1 MTFKTYTAHQQG
13 SNPKFKLGTSPNLL
27 RAAPPTTMHHKLQP
41 EHQRGPLKWR
51 PPGAPPPALAG
62 AAASGERCFSRQGWR
77 QQQRRIIAVEH
88 ARGHPAVSPQSP
100 EPARCELV
108 LSASPASTH
117 RPSPSE
123 CGEARDTGSRVES
136 GLPGPTGRNEEAG
149 VREAGANLLP
159 RFTAALPTCT
169 VALTWSYQCVF
180 PHARPPSTRENHRG
194 VLGQGP

>member
-1 MTFKTYTAHQQG
+1 M
-13 SNPKFKLGTSPNLL
+13 
-27 RAAPPTTMHHKLQP
+27 APPWGTAP
-41 EHQRGPLKWR
+41 RRCWCCCEWR
-51 PPGAPPPALAG
+51 TVLLPPGMA
-62 AAASGERCFSRQGWR
+62 AAASPDN
-77 QQQRRIIAVEH
+77 RIIAVEH

-100 EPARCELV
+100 EPARCESV
-108 LSASPASTH
+108 LSASPASSH

-149 VREAGANLLP
+149 VPDAGATLPP

-194 VLGQGP
+194 VLGQGL